1 MSVPEL
7 LVFLKAPR
15 PGAVKTRL
23 AAALGDELAC
33 HIYERLASA
42 VLRATAPGERG
53 LFTRV
58 VCFAP
63 ADAEAEVAAWLG
75 GEAKEPQAEGDLG
88 ERMDGAFAR
97 SFARGATKT
106 VIVGTDSLDIDR
118 AGVQAALDALDR
130 ADVVLR
136 AAEDGGYTLVG
147 LKRRHTELFAGPAWS
162 TGTVLEKTRA
172 LAAAAGLSV
181 VVHGPD
187 RDIDTLDD
195 LRREWARIEPH
206 LEPAPARR
214 VADKVFFASPA

>member
-23 AAALGDELAC
+23 AAAIGDDLAC

-42 VLRATAPGERG
+42 VLRATAPGERCS
-53 LFTRV
+53 FTRV

-75 GEAKEPQAEGDLG
+75 SEAKEPQPQGDLG

-147 LKRRHTELFAGPAWS
+147 LKRRQSALFAGPAWS
-162 TGTVLEKTRA
+162 TGTVLAQTQA
-172 LAAAAGLSV
+172 LAAAAGLTV
-181 VVHGPD
+181 AVHGPD

-195 LRREWARIEPH
+195 LRGQWARIEP
-206 LEPAPARR
+206 LLDPALARR
-214 VADKVFFASPA
+214 IEGTAFSTPPA